1 MGLLTILYLPFILY
15 YIILYLKSWQ
25 MILRTVLYLYYVFL
39 ILSNSEVGQYALMY
53 FNHLTRSIS
62 HGTC

>member
-1 MGLLTILYLPFILY
+1 M
-15 YIILYLKSWQ
+15 Q

-39 ILSNSEVGQYALMY
+39 ILSNNEAGQYALMY